1 MKAIVLKEYGDSSKL
16 ALQEIAE
23 PEPGPGEIKVKVA
36 AAGLNPIDWKLRSGV
51 MKAFMPIEFPSV
63 LGGDASGEVVELG
76 SGVRQFKVGDEVMG
90 MVQHGYAE
98 FLTAPASGFTAVP
111 PGLDLRDA
119 AAIPVVALTGAQLI
133 EETANVQSGQ
143 TVLVTGALGGVGRF
157 AVYAAKARGAKV
169 IAGVRTKQLAQAQK
183 LGASSVVAL
192 DDDAAI
198 AGLPPLDAVADTV
211 GGPTQAKVTSKVKN
225 GGVVA
230 STVGPP
236 PGDSARGVK
245 GKGMQV
251 RPDGKRLAGL
261 ANAVKAGEV
270 QLPIAK
276 RFPLAEA
283 AKAHQFAE
291 AGGVGKVLL
300 TV

>member
-1 MKAIVLKEYGDSSKL
+1 MKAIVLNEYGDSSKL

-23 PEPGPGEIKVKVA
+23 PTPGPGEIKVKVA

-51 MKAFMPIEFPSV
+51 LKAFMPIDLPAV
-63 LGGDASGEVVELG
+63 LGRDASGEVVELG
-76 SGVRQFKVGDEVMG
+76 SGVTQFKVGDKVMG

-98 FLTAPASGFTAVP
+98 FLTAPAAGFTAVAA
-111 PGLDLRDA
+111 GLDSRDA
-119 AAIPVVALTGAQLI
+119 AAIPVVALTGTQLI

-143 TVLVTGALGGVGRF
+143 TVLVTGAFGGVGRF

-169 IAGVRTKQLAQAQK
+169 IAGVRTKHLAEAQK

-198 AGLPPLDAVADTV
+198 AALPPLDVVADTV
-211 GGPTQAKVTSKVKN
+211 GGPTQAKVTSKVKS

-236 PGDSARGVK
+236 PGDSARGVN
-245 GKGMQV
+245 GKGMQT

-261 ANAVKAGEV
+261 ASAVAAGEV

-276 RFPLAEA
+276 RFPLHEA
-283 AKAHQFAE
+283 ANAHQFAE
-291 AGGVGKVLL
+291 GGGVGKVLL

>member
-1 MKAIVLKEYGDSSKL
+1 MRFIQ
-16 ALQEIAE
+16 ALLRGRVRLPCHAHVELPDAGAQLDDLPRRIPAQHRWEFDRHE
-23 PEPGPGEIKVKVA
+23 RLHNA
-36 AAGLNPIDWKLRSGV
+36 AAELPVDGV
-51 MKAFMPIEFPSV
+51 EA
-63 LGGDASGEVVELG
+63 GGGYLHLDLD
-76 SGVRQFKVGDEVMG
+76 KVMG

-111 PGLDLRDA
+111 SGLDLRDA
-119 AAIPVVALTGAQLI
+119 AAIPVVALTGTQLI

-157 AVYAAKARGAKV
+157 AVYAARARGAKV
-169 IAGVRTKQLAQAQK
+169 IAGVRTKQLAEAQK

-236 PGDSARGVK
+236 PGDSARGVM
-245 GKGMQV
+245 GKGMQA

-270 QLPIAK
+270 QVPIAK

-283 AKAHQFAE
+283 AKAHRFAE

>member
-1 MKAIVLKEYGDSSKL
+1 MKAIVLNEYGDPDKL
-16 ALQEIAE
+16 VLQEIAE
-23 PEPGPGEIKVKVA
+23 PRPGPGEIKVKVA

-51 MKAFMPIEFPSV
+51 LKAFMPIEFPSV
-63 LGGDASGEVVELG
+63 LGRDASGEVVELG
-76 SGVRQFKVGDEVMG
+76 SGVTQFKVGDRVTG
-90 MVQHGYAE
+90 MVHRGYAE
-98 FLTAPASGFTAVP
+98 FVSAPASGFTVVP
-111 PGLDLRDA
+111 PGLDLREA

-133 EETANVQSGQ
+133 EETANVQRGQ

-169 IAGVRTKQLAQAQK
+169 IVGVRSKQLAEAQK
-183 LGASSVVAL
+183 LGASGVVAL

-198 AGLPPLDAVADTV
+198 AALPPLDVVADV
-211 GGPTQAKVTSKVKN
+211 VDGPTQAKVATKVKN

-236 PGDSARGVK
+236 PGDGARGVT

-261 ANAVKAGEV
+261 ANAVAMGEV

-276 RFPLAEA
+276 RFPLDEA

-291 AGGVGKVLL
+291 RGGGGKVLL
-300 TV
+300 IL